1 LDYETEYNNRARVPA
16 FAATMLADWQARSA
30 RLRGD
35 AAAAD
40 LGIPH
45 GPTARQILDVIWPD
59 TSRQAP
65 VVFFIHGGYW
75 QAMHPR
81 DVTFAA
87 QGCLA
92 HGVAVA
98 FPGYDLVP
106 DVPLSTIVSE
116 VRGAA
121 VTLFHRIRR
130 RFTVSGHS
138 AGGHLA
144 AALTATAWAEMD
156 PRGPDDITPS
166 GVGISGAYEVEPLV
180 HTSMNDKLRLSEDEA
195 RRLSPTLWQVPAGR
209 SFETFTGGE
218 ESAEFLRQGR
228 DLAAHWGAQGIVTQ
242 AHVVE
247 GANHFS
253 ILEELADPNSLLVAR
268 LVAKARAAADLG

>member
-1 LDYETEYNNRARVPA
+1 MDYETEYNNRARVPA

-30 RLRGD
+30 QMRGS

-45 GPTARQILDVIWPD
+45 GPTGRQIIDVIWPD

-65 VVFFIHGGYW
+65 VAFFIHGGYW

-106 DVPLSTIVSE
+106 DVPLATIVSE

-130 RFTVSGHS
+130 RFAVAGHS

-144 AALTATAWAEMD
+144 AALTATAWAELD
-156 PRGPDDITPS
+156 PRGPDDITPF

-180 HTSMNDKLRLSEDEA
+180 HTSMNDKLRLSQDEA
-195 RRLSPTLWQVPAGR
+195 RRLSPTFWQVPAGR
-209 SFETFTGGE
+209 AFETFTGGE

-228 DLAAHWGAQGIVTQ
+228 DLAAKWAAQGVATA
-242 AHVVE
+242 AHVVD
-247 GANHFS
+247 GANHFTVV
-253 ILEELADPNSLLVAR
+253 EELANPQSPLVER
-268 LVAKARAAADLG
+268 LVAKARAAAEVG